1 MQAQGPVLHTS
12 RLWDGGG
19 RQGLPLAQVDLLRVG
34 WMCGWMNGWVGGWMG
49 GRKNGGRTD
58 WTTRKD
64 GRKRGWW

>member
-34 WMCGWMNGWVGGWMG
+34 WMCGWMNGWVGGWMEE
-49 GRKNGGRTD
+49 RQV
-58 WTTRKD
+58 
-64 GRKRGWW
+64 